1 MSKEKQDIIIN
12 GLTRLHNT
20 HANSDNQTIGHSK
33 LDLINTKL
41 STLIDFSGQPNN
53 AGDGSNMM
61 KQLNYGYDYTSAM
74 RPIRIDTDGKLET
87 SSADVETK
95 LDTLETTL
103 SNIETDIAALEVLQ
117 TTTNTKLETHN
128 DYAGQPN
135 AVGDG
140 SNMQRK
146 MIYGYDYTSQ
156 QRPIRVDTDGKLVTS
171 GGGGG
176 GSDTTAANQV
186 LLLAQATLTNSMR
199 IRQKNIEGK
208 CFAAWID
215 WQEVNHGTTN
225 SVSMSPYYNQLSIF
239 NPTGSG
245 VKLYVYHVCL
255 PTKTY
260 SNFTHIVPITVAG
273 KDTGT
278 FSEDLVAA
286 GKITNMN
293 TSSSATTSAEVMA
306 NPDLAYNEEIDERCF
321 FMDMNYSSGDT
332 TRTDYLEDHIIIGE
346 NTGIMVKIDPHNTT
360 NHVIGVLVKW
370 YEE

>member
-1 MSKEKQDIIIN
+1 MS
-12 GLTRLHNT
+12 GC
-20 HANSDNQTIGHSK
+20 ASHSLVNIK
-33 LDLINTKL
+33 TA
-41 STLIDFSGQPNN
+41 T
-53 AGDGSNMM
+53 
-61 KQLNYGYDYTSAM
+61 
-74 RPIRIDTDGKLET
+74 E
-87 SSADVETK
+87 SADTSLTSIKNET
-95 LDTLETTL
+95 LYANNTG
-103 SNIETDIAALEVLQ
+103 AA
-117 TTTNTKLETHN
+117 
-128 DYAGQPN
+128 
-135 AVGDG
+135 G
-140 SNMQRK
+140 SLAHSLLAIK
-146 MIYGYDYTSQ
+146 TA
-156 QRPIRVDTDGKLVTS
+156 TEA
-171 GGGGG
+171 GGGG
-176 GSDTTAANQV
+176 DATAANQA

-215 WQEVNHGTTN
+215 WQDANHGTAN
-225 SVSMSPYYNQLSIF
+225 SVSGSPYYNQLSIF
-239 NPTGSG
+239 NPTSSG

-260 SNFTHIVPITVAG
+260 SNYTHIVPIEVAG

-278 FSEDLVAA
+278 YSEDLVAA

-346 NTGIMVKIDPHNTT
+346 NTGIMVKVDPHNTT
-360 NHVIGVLVKW
+360 NHEIGVLIKW